1 IRLMRVH
8 AFIILAIAAV
18 LCGAPSPAS
27 ATGPN
32 SLSAPQASPTSATT
46 ETPVSFS
53 VTYAGGFAARTVT
66 VNVAGRTLPMGL
78 VGGTE
83 MQGTWSAAALVP
95 QGTWE
100 ATFLAVAS
108 PGKDP
113 STTGPAAPAA
123 PAAPATI
130 APAATPAATSNPA
143 APAGSS
149 GEASTAPEPA
159 VPVSSANAPATGT
172 GEGPAPEPSADT
184 ASQSPGS
191 GEASGAAA
199 SGAAAPRSPERTSA
213 AEKTSIPAEPALG
226 PIDLIVGAGGVAA
239 LTLLTWFVLLATRR
253 RRAAPADGPLDDE
266 RPRRRGTAEEEVTAT
281 LHRRTL
287 RRSKMRPDED
297 VIVASM
303 GSGMP
308 SAESAAHRARRTH
321 RRSPPN

>member
-1 IRLMRVH
+1 MRVH

-46 ETPVSFS
+46 ETSVSFS

-83 MQGTWSAAALVP
+83 MQGTWSAAGLVP

-108 PGKDP
+108 QGKDP
-113 STTGPAAPAA
+113 SATGPTAPTAPAA
-123 PAAPATI
+123 P
-130 APAATPAATSNPA
+130 
-143 APAGSS
+143 
-149 GEASTAPEPA
+149 
-159 VPVSSANAPATGT
+159 
-172 GEGPAPEPSADT
+172 
-184 ASQSPGS
+184 
-191 GEASGAAA
+191 AA

-226 PIDLIVGAGGVAA
+226 PIDLMVGAGGVAA
-239 LTLLTWFVLLATRR
+239 LTLFAWFVLLPPGDVGQRR
-253 RRAAPADGPLDDE
+253 RTDRSTMSGP
-266 RPRRRGTAEEEVTAT
+266 GAEA
-281 LHRRTL
+281 LPKR
-287 RRSKMRPDED
+287 K
-297 VIVASM
+297 
-303 GSGMP
+303 
-308 SAESAAHRARRTH
+308 
-321 RRSPPN
+321 